1 MAKVISATLRPD
13 GKVLVSYDD
22 NTTAVMTSAEAAKN
36 NIKPTIT
43 SSTGNTGSTGGSTGG
58 SNSAYNSSLS
68 GAFDAT
74 TATVNMNGKDLT
86 ISDAIMQ
93 SNNLA
98 NLKKIRSAMVAAK
111 QLTKAEASDPQKVLS
126 QWANI
131 IYGAAQDPET
141 KDPFAYLKKLQQAG
155 FVTSTGA
162 AANEISKPYAQ
173 GVVWDAT
180 KAQSFITEQY
190 RNILHRDPTPDEL
203 TKDTKALTKKQTD
216 AKSASKTTYKKING
230 VLTGVTTGGLDEAQW
245 FTNKLTKTPE
255 YKDVQ
260 SRLNNTAVQSL
271 KSVAAANG
279 VDLTPGQLDDW
290 SKRLA
295 AGENID
301 TFKAILRDQ
310 AALGQPESVRK
321 LLGQGVDLTSVY
333 QPYKNQM
340 AAILELNPDS
350 ISLNDP
356 TLRSAIGPDKEMTL
370 YDFQKA
376 LRKDPRWQY
385 TNNAKENVS
394 SSVQQVLKDF
404 GFMG

>member
-13 GKVLVSYDD
+13 GKVLVTYDD
-22 NTTAVMTSAEAAKN
+22 FTTAVMTSAEATKN
-36 NIKPTIT
+36 NIKPTIN
-43 SSTGNTGSTGGSTGG
+43 SSAGAAGSAGTAGST
-58 SNSAYNSSLS
+58 NSAYNSSLS

-74 TATVNMNGKDLT
+74 TATVNMNGKPLS

-98 NLKKIRSAMVAAK
+98 NLKKIRTAMIAAK

-162 AANEISKPYAQ
+162 AANEIPKPYAQ
-173 GVVWDAT
+173 GVVWDPT

-190 RNILHRDPTPDEL
+190 RNLLHREPTPDEL
-203 TKDTKALTKKQTD
+203 AKDSAALIKKQTD
-216 AKSASKTTYKKING
+216 AKSAIKTTYKKING

-255 YKDVQ
+255 YKDIQ

-271 KSVAAANG
+271 NAVAAANG
-279 VDLTPGQLDDW
+279 VPLDPLQLADW
-290 SKRLA
+290 SKRI
-295 AGENID
+295 AGGESVD
-301 TFKAILRDQ
+301 SFKSIIRDM
-310 AALGQPESVRK
+310 ASRGQPENIKK
-321 LLGQGVDLTSVY
+321 LLGQGVDLTAIY
-333 QPYKNQM
+333 QPYKQQM
-340 AAILELNPDS
+340 AAILELNPES

-385 TNNAKENVS
+385 TSNAKESVA